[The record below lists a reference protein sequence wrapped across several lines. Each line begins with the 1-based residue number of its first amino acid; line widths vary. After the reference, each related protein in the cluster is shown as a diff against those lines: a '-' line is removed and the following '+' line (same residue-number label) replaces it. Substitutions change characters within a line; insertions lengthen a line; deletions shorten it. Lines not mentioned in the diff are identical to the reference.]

1 MQEVTSLCHLIM
13 VWPQKPKKNENNK
26 HTRPYMQVREATQ
39 PYAETRDPPS
49 QDPRDH
55 IAQPARHERIIHSHY
70 CTLNRFSTVAGPLA
84 GVSDNCWVLA
94 IVNLF
99 LMHAFGDTVEQYRYV
114 WCKSLCGC
122 FFGLLPLS
130 LFCFAIFWMATRRS
144 GWGCA
149 CRRFFVFVF
158 FHVD

>member
-49 QDPRDH
+49 QDPRD
-55 IAQPARHERIIHSHY
+55 SHY

-122 FFGLLPLS
+122 FFWALAAFAVLLYYLLDGDTQIWLGMCVSP
-130 LFCFAIFWMATRRS
+130 LFCFRVLPCWLVLTR
-144 GWGCA
+144 WT
-149 CRRFFVFVF
+149 F
-158 FHVD
+158 